1 MNKLIAVAVL
11 LFSLSGTDVAQA
23 QDLTNQQ
30 KNAVR
35 SAQNYLS
42 FTAFSREGLI
52 NQLSSRAGD
61 GFKRADAIAAVDSMS
76 VDWNAQAVGA
86 AENYLQLMG
95 FSCEGLIRQLSSS
108 AGDGYTQS
116 QARYGA
122 IQAGAC

>member
-122 IQAGAC
+122 KQAGAC